1 MKTLLDLSPDL
12 TVSAHSLAAIKRI
25 DDEKCLVF
33 LKGQGALD
41 GFVVEREFDDLV
53 SEWGEAIEEETDEG

>member
-12 TVSAHSLAAIKRI
+12 TVAAHAIAAVKRI

-41 GFVVEREFDDLV
+41 GFVIEREFDALV
-53 SEWGEAIEEETDEG
+53 EEWGDALSEDD